1 MAKST
6 IGSKKDPQDIPTS
19 ERRRVSPRAAQNG
32 VDETATQQAR
42 PRRKP
47 ASRRESDADRTIGAA
62 APDNAQNAAGRIASG
77 ALTTAL
83 QASAEQTGRPSEVEA
98 APQIDVPH
106 EHIAVRAY
114 HLYLERGGRAGDDF
128 EDWVTAEREL
138 RERAT
143 GQRPR

>member
-6 IGSKKDPQDIPTS
+6 TGKKDPQDMQTS
-19 ERRRVSPRAAQNG
+19 ERRRVSPRVAQNG
-32 VDETATQQAR
+32 ADETAAQQTR

-47 ASRRESDADRTIGAA
+47 AARRESRSDRTIVGAA
-62 APDNAQNAAGRIASG
+62 AGDTQNAGRNEPGTLAGGER
-77 ALTTAL
+77 
-83 QASAEQTGRPSEVEA
+83 QASAEPISRPTAEVKAGR
-98 APQIDVPH
+98 QIDVPH

-128 EDWVTAEREL
+128 DDWITAEREL

-143 GQRPR
+143 GHR